1 MSLHNFKYSFKTLMR
16 VKPLV
21 FWTFAFPLILGTF
34 FYMAFSNIEKSE
46 IFSAIDI
53 AVVDN
58 ESFQMDVIMKESL
71 SVLGDKDGD
80 NHLFNIKYVS
90 EEKARE
96 LLDDKKV
103 DGYLISSGEG
113 HKVVIS
119 KNGINQT
126 IFKSAVEEIIQQT
139 DIYEKTIINGM
150 TNGISEQL
158 MANMTNEISTDS
170 EFFTELFE
178 EAVEKMG
185 AAQEVKLKDVSG
197 EKLSYI
203 VIEFYTLI
211 AMTCLY
217 GGIIGM
223 AAINQ
228 NLANMSKI
236 GRRTAISPT
245 RKGSV
250 VLSSLLA
257 SYIVQLIGILL
268 LFLYVLLVL
277 KIDFGSNL
285 LLIIVLTLDGCLAG
299 LTMGIAAGVLI
310 KAGEGAKIGVILA
323 ITMLGCFLSG
333 MMGPQIKYYIDK
345 SAPLVNKFN
354 PAAMITDGFYSLYYY
369 ETLDRYCFNLISLL
383 IFSAVMVILSQRG
396 LRRQQYDSI

>member
-1 MSLHNFKYSFKTLMR
+1 MSLHNFKYTFKTIMR

-21 FWTFAFPLILGTF
+21 FWTFAFPIILGTF
-34 FYMAFSNIEKSE
+34 FYMAFSNLENAES
-46 IFSAIDI
+46 FSAIDI

-58 ESFQMDVIMKESL
+58 ESFQNDLIMKESL
-71 SVLGDKDGD
+71 AVLGDKDGD

-96 LLDDKKV
+96 LLEGKKV
-103 DGYLISSGEG
+103 DGYLTSSGEG

-119 KNGINQT
+119 QNGTNQT
-126 IFKSAVEEIIQQT
+126 IFKSAVEEIIQQA
-139 DIYEKTIINGM
+139 DIFEKTIIRSM
-150 TNGISEQL
+150 D
-158 MANMTNEISTDS
+158 NEILPDS

-178 EAVEKMG
+178 EAA
-185 AAQEVKLKDVSG
+185 AAQEVKLKDISG
-197 EKLSYI
+197 EKLSYT

-236 GRRTAISPT
+236 GRRAAITPT
-245 RKGSV
+245 KKSSV

-257 SYIVQLIGILL
+257 SYIVQLIGIAL
-268 LFLYVLLVL
+268 LFFYVLLVL
-277 KIDFGSNL
+277 KIDFGSDL
-285 LLIIVLTLDGCLAG
+285 LLIIVLTLAGCLAG

-310 KAGEGAKIGVILA
+310 KAGEGTKIGVI
-323 ITMLGCFLSG
+323 ISVTMLGCVLSG

-345 SAPLVNKFN
+345 GAPLVNKFN
-354 PAAMITDGFYSLYYY
+354 PVAMITDGFYSLYYY
-369 ETLDRYCFNLISLL
+369 DTLDRYVFNLISLL